1 MDAIERLRGVR
12 KEEVCRLLITRTL
25 EKSGE
30 DRDHG
35 DVERELETWD
45 TAGICFLPS
54 HRLEITRDYQI
65 LLEITRNYLEITRD
79 Y

>member
-1 MDAIERLRGVR
+1 VDAIERLRGVS

-35 DVERELETWD
+35 DVERELKTW
-45 TAGICFLPS
+45 TQLGFVSCPLIVW
-54 HRLEITRDYQI
+54 R
-65 LLEITRNYLEITRD
+65 LLEITRNY
-79 Y
+79 